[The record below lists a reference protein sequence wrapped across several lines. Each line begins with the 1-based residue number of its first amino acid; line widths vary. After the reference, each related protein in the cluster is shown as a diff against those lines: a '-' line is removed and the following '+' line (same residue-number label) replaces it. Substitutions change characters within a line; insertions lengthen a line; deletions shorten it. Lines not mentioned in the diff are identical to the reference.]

1 MDTRRDYRETGAVIS
16 GDVSVLL
23 ANHPE
28 AFDATLFRSISG
40 SEENS
45 TEVTDVVGTLESA
58 EVRLEY
64 ADPIPVRA
72 MLVPDD
78 SVMMGAFSDGTSD
91 NPLDASGPVMLVLS
105 EGVVPK
111 QSVVRW
117 LEYTGQGDDDV
128 REVAVYI
135 VQSAPSGA
143 SPIFGLIHYCIPLI
157 SAGETGE

>member
-23 ANHPE
+23 SSHPE
-28 AFDATLFRSISG
+28 AFDATLFQAVSG
-40 SEENS
+40 SEENA
-45 TEVTDVVGTLESA
+45 TEVSDVVGTLESS
-58 EVRLEY
+58 EVRIEY
-64 ADPIPVRA
+64 ADPVPVRA

-78 SVMMGAFSDGTSD
+78 SVMLGAFSDGTSN
-91 NPLDASGPVMLVLS
+91 NPLDESGPVMLVLS
-105 EGVVPK
+105 EAVVPK

-135 VQSAPSGA
+135 VKSAPSGA
-143 SPIFGLIHYCIPLI
+143 SPIFGMVHYCIPLM
-157 SAGETGE
+157 SAGETGD